1 MIPSKS
7 QQYGK
12 IADILQAVSFILVIL
27 DSLRMLQIFYIL
39 FVSNVFYS
47 FFIPIDHRLYVNGYT
62 GWSVIGGTIEN
73 RVILREKISRKYGIK
88 SSQTFYSV
96 FSPNLF
102 SQNQSVPNYAIGYEP
117 PGVYIFFKSY

>member
-12 IADILQAVSFILVIL
+12 IADILQAVSFIVIL

-47 FFIPIDHRLYVNGYT
+47 FFIPIDHRL
-62 GWSVIGGTIEN
+62 
-73 RVILREKISRKYGIK
+73 
-88 SSQTFYSV
+88 
-96 FSPNLF
+96 
-102 SQNQSVPNYAIGYEP
+102 
-117 PGVYIFFKSY
+117 